1 MTRNTRENN
10 LANWIRMLKKRSSK
24 IPEDPKTKKS
34 LLLGFQEL
42 VKKQLKEGIVKEW
55 GAFAG
60 EMTGYIITEGKAVGL
75 HAITAGWVPFVKF
88 TTKEIMTIDEVNK
101 ATKALPA

>member
-1 MTRNTRENN
+1 MARYMVLWEVDASR
-10 LANWIRMLKKRSSK
+10 

-75 HAITAGWVPFVKF
+75 HAITAGWVPYVKF

-101 ATKALPA
+101 ATKALPE